1 MGLRRIQERLA
12 RLNSLVKGWE
22 DGAAVSQIERDIA
35 LEELRRIYDAIL
47 DYDLDDREAVP
58 TAKVESKEES
68 RTVVIPAAEVVVDHF
83 QATAVDDFDDALD
96 IDALLGISVEEETEA
111 AEESVEI
118 EVAVIEE
125 RPAKEEAPI
134 EEAMSAKGE
143 ESVEETMSA
152 KGEESVEEAAAEA
165 AETPTAVSADS
176 AEDAH
181 EDAAAGGALFN
192 LEDIPVRAKS
202 GRRMVQ
208 LYSDGYKGRTSEP
221 EVAESKPQPRTETPA
236 PAPKPEPKPQP
247 VPEVRA
253 QSVAEATVEE
263 QTVRLGDVLGGG
275 VTTLA
280 DKMAA
285 DDAPTMPFNK
295 IKSLREAIGLNDKF
309 LMIRDLFAGDAPR
322 YEATIDTLEE
332 FEDLDECMIYIVEN
346 FRWNPDSE
354 GAKLLVSLIERKLA

>member
-22 DGAAVSQIERDIA
+22 DGAVVSQIERDIA

-47 DYDLDDREAVP
+47 DYDLGDREALP

-68 RTVVIPAAEVVVDHF
+68 RRVVIPAAEVVVDHF

-96 IDALLGISVEEETEA
+96 IDALLGISVEEEAEA

-134 EEAMSAKGE
+134 EE
-143 ESVEETMSA
+143 TMSA
-152 KGEESVEEAAAEA
+152 KGDETVEVATTEA
-165 AETPTAVSADS
+165 AETPTAVLSDS

-208 LYSDGYKGRTSEP
+208 LYSDGYNGRTSEP
-221 EVAESKPQPRTETPA
+221 EVAEPKPQPRTETPA

-263 QTVRLGDVLGGG
+263 QTVRLGDVLGDG

-322 YEATIDTLEE
+322 YEATIDTLDE
-332 FEDLDECMIYIVEN
+332 FEDLGECMIYIVEN

>member
-47 DYDLDDREAVP
+47 DYDLGDREALP

-68 RTVVIPAAEVVVDHF
+68 RRVVIPAAEVVVDHF

-96 IDALLGISVEEETEA
+96 IDALLGISVEEEAEA

-125 RPAKEEAPI
+125 TPAKEEAPI
-134 EEAMSAKGE
+134 EEAMSVKGE
-143 ESVEETMSA
+143 ETVE
-152 KGEESVEEAAAEA
+152 VAAAEA
-165 AETPTAVSADS
+165 AETPTAVLSDS
-176 AEDAH
+176 AEDVH

-221 EVAESKPQPRTETPA
+221 EVAEPKPQPRTETPA

-322 YEATIDTLEE
+322 YEATIDTLDE
-332 FEDLDECMIYIVEN
+332 FEDLGECMIYIVEN

>member
-22 DGAAVSQIERDIA
+22 DGAAVSQIERDMA

-47 DYDLDDREAVP
+47 DYDLGDREALP
-58 TAKVESKEES
+58 TAKVENKEES
-68 RTVVIPAAEVVVDHF
+68 RTVVTPAAEVVVDHF

-125 RPAKEEAPI
+125 TPAKEEAPI
-134 EEAMSAKGE
+134 EE
-143 ESVEETMSA
+143 TMSA
-152 KGEESVEEAAAEA
+152 KGEETVEVAAAEA
-165 AETPTAVSADS
+165 AETSTAVLSDP

-221 EVAESKPQPRTETPA
+221 EVAEPKPQPRTETPA

-247 VPEVRA
+247 VPEVRT

-322 YEATIDTLEE
+322 YEATIDTLDE

>member
-12 RLNSLVKGWE
+12 RLSSLIKGWE

-47 DYDLDDREAVP
+47 DCDLGGQEVLP

-68 RTVVIPAAEVVVDHF
+68 GAVVVPAAEVVVDHF
-83 QATAVDDFDDALD
+83 QTTAVEDFDDALD
-96 IDALLGISVEEETEA
+96 IDALLGISVEEEAEA
-111 AEESVEI
+111 AEESVET

-125 RPAKEEAPI
+125 TPAKEETPTD
-134 EEAMSAKGE
+134 
-143 ESVEETMSA
+143 ETMSA
-152 KGEESVEEAAAEA
+152 KDEESVEVATAEA
-165 AETPTAVSADS
+165 AETPTAVVTDS

-221 EVAESKPQPRTETPA
+221 EVTEPKPQPRTETPM

-247 VPEVRA
+247 APEVRA
-253 QSVAEATVEE
+253 QSVAEVAVEE

-322 YEATIDTLEE
+322 YEATIDTLDE

>member
-47 DYDLDDREAVP
+47 DYDLDDREALP

-96 IDALLGISVEEETEA
+96 IDALLGISVEEEAEA

-125 RPAKEEAPI
+125 MPAKEEAPI
-134 EEAMSAKGE
+134 EE
-143 ESVEETMSA
+143 TMSA
-152 KGEESVEEAAAEA
+152 KGEETVEEAAAEA
-165 AETPTAVSADS
+165 AETPTAVSSDPAED
-176 AEDAH
+176 AHEDAH

-221 EVAESKPQPRTETPA
+221 EVAEPKPQPRTETPA

-322 YEATIDTLEE
+322 YEATIDTLDE

>member
-47 DYDLDDREAVP
+47 DYDLGGQEALP

-68 RTVVIPAAEVVVDHF
+68 RAVVIPAAEVVVDHF
-83 QATAVDDFDDALD
+83 QTTAVDDFDDALD
-96 IDALLGISVEEETEA
+96 IDALLGISVEEE
-111 AEESVEI
+111 AEVAKESVEI
-118 EVAVIEE
+118 EVAIIEE
-125 RPAKEEAPI
+125 TPVKEETPI
-134 EEAMSAKGE
+134 
-143 ESVEETMSA
+143 EETMSA
-152 KGEESVEEAAAEA
+152 KVEETVEEAAVEAAVEA
-165 AETPTAVSADS
+165 AETPTAVVADS

-181 EDAAAGGALFN
+181 EDAAPGGALFN

-221 EVAESKPQPRTETPA
+221 EVTEPKSQPRTETPE
-236 PAPKPEPKPQP
+236 PAPKPEPKPLP
-247 VPEVRA
+247 APEVRVH
-253 QSVAEATVEE
+253 SVAEVTVEE

-322 YEATIDTLEE
+322 YEATIDTLDE

>member
-47 DYDLDDREAVP
+47 DYNLSGREAQP

-68 RTVVIPAAEVVVDHF
+68 RAVVIPAAEVVVDHF
-83 QATAVDDFDDALD
+83 QTTAVDDFDDALD
-96 IDALLGISVEEETEA
+96 IDALLGISVEEE
-111 AEESVEI
+111 AEVAKESVEI
-118 EVAVIEE
+118 GVAVIEE
-125 RPAKEEAPI
+125 TPVKEEAPI
-134 EEAMSAKGE
+134 EETMSAKVE
-143 ESVEETMSA
+143 ESVE
-152 KGEESVEEAAAEA
+152 VAAVEA
-165 AETPTAVSADS
+165 AEIPTAVVAAS

-181 EDAAAGGALFN
+181 EDAHEDAAPGGALFN

-208 LYSDGYKGRTSEP
+208 LYSDGYKGRISEP
-221 EVAESKPQPRTETPA
+221 EVAEPKPQPRTETPE
-236 PAPKPEPKPQP
+236 PAPKPEPKPQLA
-247 VPEVRA
+247 PEVRA
-253 QSVAEATVEE
+253 QSVAEVTVEE

-322 YEATIDTLEE
+322 YEATIDTLDE